1 MATVLVLEFEKL
13 RFEIIPFMPLD
24 IGAVVVVV
32 SEDMVIGL
40 PVAAVHNGEIGGIV
54 IRSSSIGNVSE
65 AVTKGCF
72 ELGTNLTL
80 LN

>member
-1 MATVLVLEFEKL
+1 MATVLVRLAFEKL
-13 RFEIIPFMPLD
+13 RFEVMAWPLD
-24 IGAVVVVV
+24 IAAVVVVV

-40 PVAAVHNGEIGGIV
+40 PVAAVHSGEIGGIV

-65 AVTKGCF
+65 AVTKGCC
-72 ELGTNLTL
+72 ELATNLTL